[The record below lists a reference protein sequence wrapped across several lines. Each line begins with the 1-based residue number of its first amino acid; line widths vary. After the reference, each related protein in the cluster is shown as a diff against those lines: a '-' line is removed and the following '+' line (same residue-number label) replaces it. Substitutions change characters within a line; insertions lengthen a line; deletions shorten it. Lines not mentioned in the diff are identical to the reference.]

1 MVLKDITFLELN
13 QSIKMTEMNLQK
25 QMQQEMMDKS
35 IFEQAKTYAFDYAE
49 KVSERNVYPTE
60 EALANLKVFDEPMP
74 LNMNDASAILEMLHQ
89 YGSPATVAQ
98 IGGRFFGLV
107 NGGIIPTAL
116 AVKWLNDFWDQN
128 TPLYVTS
135 PISSKLESVV
145 ESWLKQLFNLPE
157 STVAGF
163 VSGTSMAILG
173 ALAAARY
180 RIYQNSNWD
189 FNSRG
194 FRDAPKIRIVAGR
207 HAHSAVLK
215 AIALLGFG
223 KDNIEWVEVDA
234 QGRIL
239 VDKLPALDEST
250 ILILQ
255 AGNVNSGSFDDFN
268 TICEIANKTK
278 TWIHIDGAFG
288 LWAACSENLKHLT
301 QGIEKADSWSVDGH
315 KTLNTP
321 YDSGIL
327 LCKDKDA
334 LVSALQASGSY
345 ILYGDNRDGMLY
357 TPEMSRRARSIELWA
372 TLKYLG
378 KQGVNDLVDALHE
391 RAKQFAEGLTANGF
405 RVLNEVVFNQV
416 LVACETDEETELTL
430 KNLQTLRECWCGG
443 SIWFEEKVIRIS
455 VCSWATT
462 EDDVKR
468 CILSFV
474 EARNLNLKHENT
486 GH

>member
-1 MVLKDITFLELN
+1 MN
-13 QSIKMTEMNLQK
+13 HSNKMTEKKLQK
-25 QMQQEMMDKS
+25 QMQQEMMDKT
-35 IFEQAKTYAFDYAE
+35 IFEQAKVYAYDYAD
-49 KVSERNVYPTE
+49 KVTERNVYPTD
-60 EALANLKVFDEPMP
+60 EALENLRVFDEPLP
-74 LNMNDASAILEMLHQ
+74 ENSNDAKMILEMLHQ

-107 NGGIIPTAL
+107 NGGIVPAAL

-135 PISSKLESVV
+135 PITSKLETVV
-145 ESWLKQLFNLPE
+145 ENWLKQLFKLPD

-163 VSGTSMAILG
+163 VSGTSMAILAG
-173 ALAAARY
+173 LAAARY
-180 RIYQNSNWD
+180 RIFQNLNWD
-189 FNSRG
+189 FNSKG
-194 FRDAPKIRIVAGR
+194 FRDAPEIRIVAGK

-223 KDNIEWVEVDA
+223 KDNIEWVEVDD

-239 VDKLPALDEST
+239 VDDLPALDEST

-268 TICEIANKTK
+268 AICEIANEAKS
-278 TWIHIDGAFG
+278 WIHIDGAFG
-288 LWAACSENLKHLT
+288 LWAAGSTQLEHLT
-301 QGIEKADSWSVDGH
+301 SGIEKADSWSVDGH
-315 KTLNTP
+315 KTLNMP
-321 YDSGIL
+321 YDSGIV
-327 LCKDKDA
+327 LCKDKEA

-345 ILYGDNRDGMLY
+345 IVYGDNRDGMLY
-357 TPEMSRRARSIELWA
+357 TPEMSRRARAIELWA
-372 TLKYLG
+372 TMKYLG
-378 KQGVNDLVDALHE
+378 RQGIDEMVLGLHE
-391 RAKQFAEGLTANGF
+391 RARQFAEGLKKNGF

-416 LVACETDEETELTL
+416 LVACETDAETEMTL

-443 SIWFEEKVIRIS
+443 SIWFDEKVIRIS

-462 EDDVKR
+462 EEDVNR

-474 EARNLNLKHENT
+474 KARNQS
-486 GH
+486 